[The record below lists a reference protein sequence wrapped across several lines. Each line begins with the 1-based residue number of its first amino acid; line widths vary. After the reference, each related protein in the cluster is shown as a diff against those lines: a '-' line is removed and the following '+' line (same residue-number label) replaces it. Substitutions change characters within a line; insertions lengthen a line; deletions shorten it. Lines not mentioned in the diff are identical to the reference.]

1 MPQNNSFFTVAWLL
15 GEPLPDPSAHSKIA
29 SVLGMQVLDEI
40 GRIIQRNEIPG
51 NPLKSRVSGENSHGE
66 CGIRTHVPKTGQP
79 HFECG
84 SL

>member
-40 GRIIQRNEIPG
+40 G
-51 NPLKSRVSGENSHGE
+51 
-66 CGIRTHVPKTGQP
+66 
-79 HFECG
+79 
-84 SL
+84 